1 MEANQVLEIEYVCL
15 CCSSPITNPVDGV
28 GYCEPCECD
37 QEAIP
42 VNHTD
47 IESNL
52 AQIDIL
58 LEQACEDMDNNDDYY
73 AKNRIIAVQQLIEA
87 TKGIVKKEVA

>member
-1 MEANQVLEIEYVCL
+1 MSESTIEYVCL

-52 AQIDIL
+52 AQIDTL
-58 LEQACEDMDNNDDYY
+58 LEQTCESIDCYDSHD
-73 AKNRIIAVQQLIEA
+73 AKNRIIAVQQLIEE
-87 TKGIVKKEVA
+87 IKKLTRKEPI